1 MHVRLVGLQQAG
13 YECMCASCYT
23 SSAWWLFCERTG
35 AEEAY
40 LSPKWGSGDL
50 QVNGYLDLN
59 PSSPGGQ
66 DDTSD
71 VMPWGSGGGVP
82 GVRPFIC

>member
-1 MHVRLVGLQQAG
+1 MAIAAARHARGAVSPVLHFKWF
-13 YECMCASCYT
+13 CY
-23 SSAWWLFCERTG
+23 ERTG

-59 PSSPGGQ
+59 PTSPGGQ

-71 VMPWGSGGGVP
+71 VMPWGSDGGAP
-82 GVRPFIC
+82 GVRPLIC